1 MVAKKATKKIAKS
14 DAVKLAVAGASLAG
28 LAATAYFFFGPKGKK
43 RREQVKSWAI
53 KMKGEVIEKLETAKE
68 ISEPI
73 YHEIIDRV
81 SAEFKKA
88 KKAGNPEIEALAADL
103 KKHWKS
109 MSKLAMAAKDQVAK
123 DAAKVAKTAKASV
136 KKANA
141 K

>member
-1 MVAKKATKKIAKS
+1 MATKKATKKIAKP
-14 DAVKLAVAGASLAG
+14 DAVKLAVAGASVAA

-73 YHEIIDRV
+73 YQEIIDRV
-81 SAEFKKA
+81 SSEFKKA
-88 KKAGNPEIEALAADL
+88 KKAGDPEIEALAADL

-109 MSKLAMAAKDQVAK
+109 MSKLALAAKGQVAK
-123 DAAKVAKTAKASV
+123 DAAKVAKTAKASIR
-136 KKANA
+136 KAKA
-141 K
+141 E